1 MRNPLR
7 RRTATAEDHPPPE
20 GGDAAAAAELAQ
32 ARTEAD
38 GRSWDALGRRRRAA
52 ATREAWRW
60 IRAARGAG
68 FRLDPPPP
76 PTPPGYLA
84 LPVDIATAEVVDPAL
99 LVTCG
104 QCGCVINRLERR
116 AHARFHTRVD
126 AGGRLIAPSA

>member
-7 RRTATAEDHPPPE
+7 RRTATAEPRPPE
-20 GGDAAAAAELAQ
+20 PADAAAAEELAQ
-32 ARTEAD
+32 ARADAD
-38 GRSWDALGRRRRAA
+38 GLRWDGFSARRRVA

-60 IRAARGAG
+60 MLAARTAG

-76 PTPPGYLA
+76 PTPAGYLA
-84 LPVDIATAEVVDPAL
+84 LPVDIATAETVDPGL

-116 AHARFHTRVD
+116 AHGRFHALL
-126 AGGRLIAPSA
+126 AGHEQLVAPSA